1 MDETTE
7 IIDDGMTLTLE
18 QELIADLEDELSVSD
33 ELFNEKLMLSK
44 IRSAM
49 REVKRARNY
58 PDTYTDETIEKDMYN
73 YYSNIRNLALY
84 DYSMVGMEYE
94 QSHNESGVN
103 RSYVDR
109 NKMLAGVTPL
119 AKII

>member
-1 MDETTE
+1 
-7 IIDDGMTLTLE
+7 LT
-18 QELIADLEDELSVSD
+18 DELSVLD
-33 ELFNEKLMLSK
+33 ELFNGKLMLSK

-58 PDTYTDETIEKDMYN
+58 PDTYTDEAIEKDMYN

-84 DYSMVGMEYE
+84 DYNSVGSEGE
-94 QSHNESGVN
+94 QSHSENGVS

-109 NKMLAGVTPL
+109 NKMLVGVLPL
-119 AKII
+119 AKIV

>member
-7 IIDDGMTLTLE
+7 IIDEGMTLTLE
-18 QELIADLEDELSVSD
+18 QELIADLTDELSVSD

-58 PDTYTDETIEKDMYN
+58 PDTYTDEMVEKDMYN

-84 DYSMVGMEYE
+84 DYNTVGSEGE
-94 QSHNESGVN
+94 QSHSENGVS

-109 NKMLAGVTPL
+109 NKLLVGVTPL
-119 AKII
+119 AKIL